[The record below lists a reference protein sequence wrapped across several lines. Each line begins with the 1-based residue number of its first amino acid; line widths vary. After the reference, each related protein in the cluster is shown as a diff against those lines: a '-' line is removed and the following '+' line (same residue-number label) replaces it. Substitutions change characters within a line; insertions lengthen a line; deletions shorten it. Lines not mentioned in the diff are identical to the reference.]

1 MRIYKFH
8 SYLYKTFRMQ
18 RYIIIFSFLLSFIS
32 HSQNS
37 VQRAIDIFSF
47 DKMNLNASISFM
59 VFDLDKEEI
68 VAKLNEYKSLTSAS
82 AAKLFSSATAFEL
95 LGPSHCSQT
104 RIYYDG
110 YIDKDSVLNGNL
122 WIRGGGDVSL
132 GSKYFNSTKT
142 ELDFLN
148 FWADSLKSK
157 GINRINGAVIA
168 DGSEFGYNGAP
179 EGWSWGDVGNYYG
192 ANAGGIN
199 VFDNQILLYFKM
211 GKAGSMS
218 QLTEIYPF
226 VPNLQMQNEVFAA
239 AVNGDNSYIYGAPY
253 SLDRL
258 VKGRLPQFTER
269 FMVKGSMPDPEFQ
282 LAYEL
287 TSSLLKKGIYVVQ
300 KPKAYRLIDVELP
313 NSYEKFNFLFSQS
326 SKTVKEIAFWTN
338 FKSVNLFA
346 EGLLNQIGYIKQG
359 NGSTESSLKVL
370 TEFWDQKID
379 LSGMVLKD
387 GSGLSR
393 SNAISANHFCQLLS
407 YMYKSA
413 YFIDFKETLPVAG
426 KSGTISSLCKG
437 QMGEGRILAKSGT
450 ISNVKAYAGYVY
462 SKSGKKLAFSFSV
475 NNYNGSSADLQQKME
490 KVLNA
495 IATY

>member
-1 MRIYKFH
+1 
-8 SYLYKTFRMQ
+8 MQ
-18 RYIIIFSFLLSFIS
+18 RYIIIFSFLLSFIA
-32 HSQNS
+32 HSQNN
-37 VQRAIDIFSF
+37 VQRAIDLFF
-47 DKMNLNASISFM
+47 GEKMNLNSSVSFM
-59 VFDLDKEEI
+59 AFDIEKGEI
-68 VAKLNEYKSLTSAS
+68 VAKLNENKSLTSAS
-82 AAKLFSSATAFEL
+82 VAKLFSSATAFEL
-95 LGPSHCSQT
+95 LGSDYSTQT

-110 YIDKDSVLNGNL
+110 FIDNDSILHGNI

-132 GSKYFNSTKT
+132 GSKYFNSNGT

-148 FWADSLKSK
+148 SWVDSLKIK

-168 DGSEFGYNGAP
+168 DGSEFGYDGAP

-192 ANAGGIN
+192 ATAGGVN

-211 GKAGSMS
+211 GKAGYLS
-218 QLTEIYPF
+218 QITEIFPA
-226 VPNLQMQNEVFAA
+226 VPGLQMRNEVYAA
-239 AVNGDNSYIYGAPY
+239 VVNGDNSYIYGAPY

-258 VKGRLPQFTER
+258 VKGRLPQYTER
-269 FMVKGSMPDPEFQ
+269 FVVKGSMPDPEFQ
-282 LAYEL
+282 LAHEF
-287 TSSLLKKGIYVVQ
+287 TSVLNNKGIYVVQ
-300 KPKAYRLIDVELP
+300 KPKAFRLLDIELP
-313 NSYEKFNFLFSQS
+313 NSYDSFNLLFSQP

-346 EGLLNQIGYIKQG
+346 EGLLNQLGYSKNK

-370 TEFWDQKID
+370 EEFWSQKLDI
-379 LSGMVLKD
+379 SGMILKD

-393 SNAISANHFCQLLS
+393 SNAISANHFCQLLT
-407 YMYKSA
+407 YMYKSSN
-413 YFIDFKETLPVAG
+413 FNDFKETFPVAG
-426 KSGTISSLCKG
+426 KSGTISSLCRG
-437 QMGEGRILAKSGT
+437 EIGEGRIFAKSGT
-450 ISNVKAYAGYVY
+450 ISKVKAYAGYVY